1 LKSFWYEPSLKEK
14 ARELRN
20 NSTFTEVLLWK
31 RLRKK
36 QILEFDFD
44 RQVPINHFIVD
55 FFCKDLMLA
64 IEIDGSS
71 HDGKLEYDIFRE
83 EKLSE
88 LGVFILRFTNREILD
103 NMEAVITKLTK
114 VITASTT

>member
-1 LKSFWYEPSLKEK
+1 MKSFWYEPGLKEK

-36 QILEFDFD
+36 QVLKFDFD

-88 LGVFILRFTNREILD
+88 VGVFILRFTNREILD